1 MTDGVVTVDLGAVDD
16 DSQGPI
22 PISAPG
28 FPFGNSIQ
36 TTAYVNRQS

>member
-1 MTDGVVTVDLGAVDD
+1 MTDGVQTDSLGAVDD

-22 PISAPG
+22 PVSAPG

-36 TTAYVNRQS
+36 TTAYVS